1 MLKLRKFFFL
11 WRWELFFIFRW
22 LGKWIY
28 VIFILKKVEQ
38 VMVDKFEKKFRKNC
52 ILKQGIKYRI
62 MLECINE
69 IVLFLKIGY
78 LMLQMKWIL
87 SFNIFWEIVSFIL
100 WKYVDDIVVIL
111 LMFCWNFWEILFGSI
126 VI

>member
-11 WRWELFFIFRW
+11 WKWELFFIFRW

-52 ILKQGIKYRI
+52 ILKQGIKYR
-62 MLECINE
+62 M
-69 IVLFLKIGY
+69 Y
-78 LMLQMKWIL
+78 
-87 SFNIFWEIVSFIL
+87 
-100 WKYVDDIVVIL
+100 
-111 LMFCWNFWEILFGSI
+111 
-126 VI
+126 